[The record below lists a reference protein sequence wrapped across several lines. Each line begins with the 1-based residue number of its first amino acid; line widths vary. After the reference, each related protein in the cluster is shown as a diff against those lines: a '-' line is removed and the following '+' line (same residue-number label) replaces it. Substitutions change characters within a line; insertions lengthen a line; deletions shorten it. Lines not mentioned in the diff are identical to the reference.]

1 MKREEIAEKL
11 KASYKRYTDYVQ
23 ELTPDEFEF
32 EPKGKWSAGQ
42 QTLHLIKSTKPLL
55 NGLGLPK
62 FIIKSKFRKANRPSR
77 SYDELVARYKERLEQ
92 GGKATGPYVP
102 GKVAAKDQEKLS
114 AELTD
119 IISKMSKKI
128 EKWSEEQLDEFV
140 LPHPLLGKVTTREML
155 YFTIHHAGHH
165 QLLIKLYLK
174 GV

>member
-11 KASYKRYTDYVQ
+11 KASYKQYTDYVK

-62 FIIKSKFRKANRPSR
+62 FIIKSKFGKANRPSR
-77 SYDELVARYKERLEQ
+77 SYDELVARYKERLDQ
-92 GGKATGPYVP
+92 GGTATSPYVP
-102 GKVAAKDQEKLS
+102 GKVVAKDQEKLIT
-114 AELTD
+114 ELTD
-119 IISKMSKKI
+119 VINKMSKKI

-155 YFTIHHAGHH
+155 YFTIHHASHH

>member
-1 MKREEIAEKL
+1 MKREEIAGKIT
-11 KASYKRYTDYVQ
+11 AAYKQYIDYAQ

-62 FIIKSKFRKANRPSR
+62 FILKSKFGKANRTSR
-77 SYDELVARYKERLEQ
+77 SYDEVVARYKEKLDQ
-92 GGKATGPYVP
+92 GGKATSPYIP
-102 GKVAAKDQEKLS
+102 GKVTAKEQSKLS
-114 AELTD
+114 TELMD
-119 IISKMSKKI
+119 IIEKMSHKI
-128 EKWSEEQLDEFV
+128 EKWSEEQLDEYV
-140 LPHPLLGKVTTREML
+140 LPHPLLGKVTAREML

>member
-62 FIIKSKFRKANRPSR
+62 FIIKSKFGKANRPSR